1 LFAVITIKKSHL
13 EKDGPDKPPEKKI
26 LTATHAVATIQT
38 LVASA
43 AANGDVAAGIAG
55 WCIAL
60 HIF

>member
-1 LFAVITIKKSHL
+1 MALN
-13 EKDGPDKPPEKKI
+13 KPPEKKI